1 MPSRALHYDAGSWQ
15 GGDPGHEELVFGCSA
30 VFGKPCAWTDAKGLQ
45 RHRAAGPHLSMQG
58 L

>member
-1 MPSRALHYDAGSWQ
+1 MPSRALHYHVGSWQ
-15 GGDPGHEELVFGCSA
+15 AGDPGHEEPVFGYPA
-30 VFGKPCAWTDAKGLQ
+30 VSGKPCAQADAKGLQ